1 MGFGFPMIFNGA
13 NQVAD
18 LQLNIQEIA
27 LLG

>member
-1 MGFGFPMIFNGA
+1 MGFGIPFIFGGA